1 MKRIVFLVPILILFA
16 CNKEKN
22 PSLDSI
28 ISAKDHSTIETEF
41 SSVFDV
47 VEDFNSNDRR
57 VRSGQ
62 TILPSSA
69 VVTFQDSS
77 FSDGNGIEC
86 IIDFGPLKTTAP
98 KGVLCLDGR
107 YRAGILHLK
116 MNKRYFQDS
125 FECVVWAE
133 ESDSYYA
140 GNDGFNL
147 SSISGTMTVLKLN
160 LSAFKITVSNA
171 KLSNENGTI
180 TWQSTRIIEKKVDNS
195 AGILGDEYSITGNAS
210 GLNRKGEAFEV
221 TIKEPLYKKIQMGC
235 ARTFTQGV
243 VDLLNVSSQ
252 EKIILDYDPYNNN
265 ACDMIAKAT
274 IRSKE
279 FIFTVR

>member
-1 MKRIVFLVPILILFA
+1 MKKIIFLVPLLFLFA
-16 CNKEKN
+16 CNKEKKITV
-22 PSLDSI
+22 DSV
-28 ISAKDHSTIETEF
+28 ISAKDHSTIESEF

-47 VEDFNSNDRR
+47 AEDFNSNDRR

-77 FSDGNGIEC
+77 FSDGDGIEC
-86 IIDFGPLKTTAP
+86 TIDFGPLKTNSP

-107 YRAGILHLK
+107 YRAGVLHLK

-125 FECVVWAE
+125 FECMIWAE
-133 ESDSYYA
+133 ESDAYYA

-160 LSAFKITVSNA
+160 LSTFKITVSNA

-180 TWQSTRIIEKKVDNS
+180 TWQSSRVIDKKVDNS

-210 GLNRKGEAFEV
+210 GVNRKGESFEV
-221 TIKEPLYKKIQMGC
+221 NIIEPLYKKIQMGC

-243 VDLLNVSSQ
+243 LELINVSSQ
-252 EKIILDYDPYNNN
+252 EKILLDYDPYNNN
-265 ACDMIAKAT
+265 ACDLIAKAT

>member
-1 MKRIVFLVPILILFA
+1 MKKIIFIVPLLFLFA
-16 CNKEKN
+16 CNKEKKTTV
-22 PSLDSI
+22 DSV
-28 ISAKDHSTIETEF
+28 ISAKDHSTIESEF
-41 SSVFDV
+41 SSIFDV
-47 VEDFNSNDRR
+47 AEDFNSNDRR

-77 FSDGNGIEC
+77 FFDGDGIEC
-86 IIDFGPLKTTAP
+86 AIDFGPLKTTSP

-107 YRAGILHLK
+107 YRAGVLHLK

-125 FECVVWAE
+125 FECVIWSE
-133 ESDSYYA
+133 ESDAYYA
-140 GNDGFNL
+140 GNDGFNM

-160 LSAFKITVSNA
+160 LSTFKITVSNA
-171 KLSNENGTI
+171 KLSNENGKI
-180 TWQSTRIIEKKVDNS
+180 TWQSIRIIDKKVDNS
-195 AGILGDEYSITGNAS
+195 AGILGDEYSISGNAS
-210 GLNRKGEAFEV
+210 GVNRKGEPFEV
-221 TIKEPLYKKIQMGC
+221 NIKEPLYKKIQMGC

-243 VDLLNVSSQ
+243 LELINVSSQ
-252 EKIILDYDPYNNN
+252 EKILLDYDPYNNN
-265 ACDMIAKAT
+265 ACDLIAKAT

>member
-16 CNKEKN
+16 CNKDKN

-28 ISAKDHSTIETEF
+28 ISAKDHSIIETEF

-69 VVTFQDSS
+69 IVAFQDSS
-77 FSDGNGIEC
+77 FSDGDGIEC
-86 IIDFGPLKTTAP
+86 TIDFGPLKSAAP

-125 FECVVWAE
+125 FECVVWVE
-133 ESDSYYA
+133 DSDAYYA

-160 LSAFKITVSNA
+160 LSSFKISVSNA
-171 KLSNENGTI
+171 RLSNENGTI
-180 TWQSTRIIEKKVDNS
+180 TWQSNRIIDKKVDNS

-210 GLNRKGEAFEV
+210 GVNRKGESFEV
-221 TIKEPLYKKIQMGC
+221 NITEPLYKKIQMGC

-243 VDLLNVSSQ
+243 LDIINVSNQ
-252 EKIILDYDPYNNN
+252 EKIKLDYDPYNNN
-265 ACDMIAKAT
+265 YCDLIAKAT